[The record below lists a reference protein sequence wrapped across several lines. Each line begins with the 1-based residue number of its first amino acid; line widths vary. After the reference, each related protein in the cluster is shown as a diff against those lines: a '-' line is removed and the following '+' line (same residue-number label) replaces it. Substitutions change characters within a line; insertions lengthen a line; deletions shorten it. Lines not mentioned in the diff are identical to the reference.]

1 MFKSGGIQRSAH
13 ILKSKVNCATH
24 LTPPRGTP
32 DVAATQTSQPMP
44 SQLARQPHC
53 AKRPVQGRSD
63 CALHQVFPAANSNC
77 GETHSHH
84 ANLQGWTL
92 TPAALSVAAQR
103 LTCTLLSNSPFAR
116 SCLARCGRGG
126 CKLPA
131 CLQEGLPKPQAALAP
146 DLQTGQRQHL
156 PQAPLLLR
164 RQNRTVFTAESSGTL
179 WSSSLACPSRPARWP
194 ATAPSPGPAARR
206 RRGGCARARPP
217 AACSAAPPPTRAA
230 SRARRFWGKSSAS

>member
-1 MFKSGGIQRSAH
+1 MLAQQHIHGSSTASSLLQTNHVPGRSHPNPSKLNLLIGSVRVVVFKSGGIQRSAH

-77 GETHSHH
+77 GETKSHH

-131 CLQEGLPKPQAALAP
+131 CLQPHAAVKPAGGPAQA
-146 DLQTGQRQHL
+146 T
-156 PQAPLLLR
+156 
-164 RQNRTVFTAESSGTL
+164 SST
-179 WSSSLACPSRPARWP
+179 SARPANRP
-194 ATAPSPGPAARR
+194 ATAPTPSPAALK
-206 RRGGCARARPP
+206 P
-217 AACSAAPPPTRAA
+217 AESHCFYCREQRDTLVLVIGMP
-230 SRARRFWGKSSAS
+230 